1 MADVKSYAWSERLS
15 AAVAPGDTV
24 EVATPGF
31 QSPEDYETDKTE
43 MVCDADVIP
52 AGEFTAS
59 WAADF
64 THVVLTNTSEA
75 KTWNATSTVYV
86 TVPGKPFDATGVEDS
101 FNALANRVTAL
112 ETKTS
117 DLDLKV
123 NDLGTQVTS
132 LDARVTALETP
143 ATASAAHAPAP
154 SQAPPPEH
162 IPPPHHGA
170 PQHRGKAK

>member
-24 EVATPGF
+24 EIATPGF

-52 AGEFTAS
+52 AGEFTTS
-59 WAADF
+59 WASDF

-75 KTWNATSTVYV
+75 KTWDATSTVYV
-86 TVPGKPFDATGVEDS
+86 TVPGKPFDAAGVEDS

-112 ETKTS
+112 ETKTGE
-117 DLDLKV
+117 LE
-123 NDLGTQVTS
+123 TQVTS

-154 SQAPPPEH
+154 SQAPPPEPAPPPPNH
-162 IPPPHHGA
+162 VPPPHHGA